1 MSTFRSEF
9 TSMKQ
14 AVEYACGLKY
24 KLRMMGIPCEDPA
37 FVYGD
42 NKLVLANTTV
52 TASTLN
58 KNMNSLSYHFV
69 CDGCAPDEW
78 STAYVNTNLNLDDLL
93 TKPFPSGKK
102 RWGFV
107 RKVLYWI

>member
-1 MSTFRSEF
+1 
-9 TSMKQ
+9 MKQ
-14 AVEYACGLKY
+14 AVEYVCGLKY

-58 KNMNSLSYHFV
+58 KNMNSLSHHIV
-69 CDGCAPDEW
+69 HEGCARDECR
-78 STAYVNTNLNLDDLL
+78 TAYVNTNLNLADLL
-93 TKPFPSGKK
+93 TKPLNSGEK
-102 RWGFV
+102 
-107 RKVLYWI
+107 